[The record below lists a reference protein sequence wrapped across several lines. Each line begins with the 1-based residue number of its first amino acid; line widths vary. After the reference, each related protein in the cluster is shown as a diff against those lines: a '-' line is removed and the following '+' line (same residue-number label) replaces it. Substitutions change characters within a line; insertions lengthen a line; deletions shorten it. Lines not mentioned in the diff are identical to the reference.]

1 MIFFELVKTAWQSLK
16 TNPKRSLLTM
26 VGIVI
31 GVSAV
36 ITIMSLGT
44 GIKNKMLAQFHF
56 TADGNMTAQI
66 NFYQNDGVSMGKQ
79 GFNDVDINLIKN
91 HFAKDIQKVKIDH
104 SDMGSGINL
113 YGNLGNRNKLFSVG
127 LVKGNSTKYDI
138 VNGHNITNK
147 DNTNGRP
154 VALISKHLAQKD
166 YGNSQHA
173 IGTSIAISHQTYEIV
188 GTFDHRQGNFLDSE
202 VNVILPKTVFT
213 SSDGAQKGDS
223 LRIIFKKH
231 RDVQTV
237 AKKITSFLKKNGQS
251 RHDGNYTF
259 INIGKELRQIK
270 IMFNALTY
278 FISAIAAISLFIAG
292 IGVMNMMYISVSERT
307 QEIGIRLAMGAKPW
321 NITQQFLL
329 EAVMLTLS
337 GGLIGFLFGWGLV
350 NLISTLSPFKAT
362 VTLGSFLLAVGIS
375 SAVGIIFG
383 ILPARQ
389 AARKNL
395 IDTLR

>member
-127 LVKGNSTKYDI
+127 LVKGEFY
-138 VNGHNITNK
+138 
-147 DNTNGRP
+147 
-154 VALISKHLAQKD
+154 
-166 YGNSQHA
+166 
-173 IGTSIAISHQTYEIV
+173 
-188 GTFDHRQGNFLDSE
+188 
-202 VNVILPKTVFT
+202 
-213 SSDGAQKGDS
+213 
-223 LRIIFKKH
+223 
-231 RDVQTV
+231 
-237 AKKITSFLKKNGQS
+237 
-251 RHDGNYTF
+251 
-259 INIGKELRQIK
+259 
-270 IMFNALTY
+270 
-278 FISAIAAISLFIAG
+278 
-292 IGVMNMMYISVSERT
+292 
-307 QEIGIRLAMGAKPW
+307 
-321 NITQQFLL
+321 
-329 EAVMLTLS
+329 
-337 GGLIGFLFGWGLV
+337 
-350 NLISTLSPFKAT
+350 
-362 VTLGSFLLAVGIS
+362 
-375 SAVGIIFG
+375 
-383 ILPARQ
+383 
-389 AARKNL
+389 
-395 IDTLR
+395 